1 MTYILVYN
9 KKKNLKQ
16 ASQRNDKQYK
26 CWDFELRKFP
36 PPPFSSLWRGHQY
49 ILTGEHFI
57 TEVQL
62 LLIIPYIIQPH
73 SHYFQFPTRPLS
85 SLAHLSV
92 SVCMSTCLCRSIF
105 LSVCLSWHSTVT
117 IRPWAASRGQ
127 FFLSVHSPEGIT
139 ILNAWTHSLGIQ
151 LSWETQKI
159 KKHSETQPSYSYM
172 PIEINSKV

>member
-92 SVCMSTCLCRSIF
+92 SVCMSTCLC
-105 LSVCLSWHSTVT
+105 LSVCLPVCVGLSSCLYVCLDIQQLQSGLELRAGASFSCLC
-117 IRPWAASRGQ
+117 IRLRASPYWMPEPIRSG
-127 FFLSVHSPEGIT
+127 SSSPG
-139 ILNAWTHSLGIQ
+139 
-151 LSWETQKI
+151 
-159 KKHSETQPSYSYM
+159 KH
-172 PIEINSKV
+172 KR